1 MTSAALWKKS
11 DDVFIMVDM
20 DQSCEMSNILHG
32 ANPQTNFYRAQLF
45 FRDTYKSTRSFTTL
59 IYTYMSSLYRPRPLL
74 GVQAGWESQASHRET
89 SPQSPEISLSCIW
102 ARRQRQRQS
111 STWFNIWLKWYEHRP
126 RSAWLQCAFAS
137 RSSSPCDTQNY
148 NTHCFHFILNFHF
161 SKNINLNVIQNLNL
175 IGVLSV

>member
-1 MTSAALWKKS
+1 MTLIEAALCKKVMMCS
-11 DDVFIMVDM
+11 SWLIWTRVVKCQI
-20 DQSCEMSNILHG
+20 
-32 ANPQTNFYRAQLF
+32 FYMEQIPKPTFPPYNF
-45 FRDTYKSTRSFTTL
+45 FRDIHKSKRSFTTP

-74 GVQAGWESQASHRET
+74 GVQAGWGSQASHRET

-148 NTHCFHFILNFHF
+148 NTRCFQFILNFHILTSSQA
-161 SKNINLNVIQNLNL
+161 SKLR
-175 IGVLSV
+175 

>member
-1 MTSAALWKKS
+1 MTLIEAALCKKVMMCS
-11 DDVFIMVDM
+11 SWLIWTK
-20 DQSCEMSNILHG
+20 SPN
-32 ANPQTNFYRAQLF
+32 QLLPRTTF

-74 GVQAGWESQASHRET
+74 GVQAGWGSQASHRET

-148 NTHCFHFILNFHF
+148 NTHCFQFILNFHF
-161 SKNINLNVIQNLNL
+161 LKT
-175 IGVLSV
+175 